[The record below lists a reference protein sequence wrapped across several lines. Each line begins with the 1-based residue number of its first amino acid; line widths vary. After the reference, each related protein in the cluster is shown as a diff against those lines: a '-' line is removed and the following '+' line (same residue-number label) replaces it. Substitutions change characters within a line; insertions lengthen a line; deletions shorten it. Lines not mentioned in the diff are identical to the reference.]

1 MAPERPRGVTLLAL
15 YYVGVAVA
23 LTVLAWLAIYVVGV
37 IPRAFEDFVGNPGAL
52 FGLAVLVSAVHGAA
66 AAGLWVLHPW
76 SRALVVG
83 LSALG
88 IATGMLALPLGVV
101 AVVLNVVTVGYIL
114 DPRVRG
120 AFRPKSVGHSKGDA
134 HI

>member
-1 MAPERPRGVTLLAL
+1 MTLLAL

-23 LTVLAWLAIYVVGV
+23 LTVLAGVAIYVVRV

-52 FGLAVLVSAVHGAA
+52 FGLAVLVSAVHGVA

-83 LSALG
+83 LSVLG
-88 IATGMLALPLGVV
+88 IATGLLVLPIGLV
-101 AVVLNVVTVGYIL
+101 AVVLNGVTVAYIL
-114 DPRVRG
+114 DRRVRV
-120 AFRPKSVGHSKGDA
+120 AFRSRETRIPRGERRP
-134 HI
+134 